1 MRIMAMPA
9 HEPTDDQRHI
19 VEVLVAGGTPK
30 TTIAKALGIGM
41 KTLQRHYTEE
51 LDSGLELANA
61 KVVRRLF
68 RLIEQGSTPATIFWL
83 KTRAGWKEGQTVEI
97 EQKQAPP
104 SYDFEKLSDSERA
117 DLRVKLETII
127 GRRH

>member
-1 MRIMAMPA
+1 MAMPA
-9 HEPTDDQRHI
+9 HKPTNEHRHI

-30 TTIAKALGIGM
+30 TIIAKALGIGM
-41 KTLQRHYTEE
+41 KTLQRHYREE
-51 LDSGLELANA
+51 LDSGLELANV

-97 EQKQAPP
+97 EQKTEQHA
-104 SYDFEKLSDSERA
+104 YDFTKLSDQERA
-117 DLRVKLETII
+117 DLRVKLETVI

>member
-1 MRIMAMPA
+1 MAMPM

-51 LDSGLELANA
+51 LDSGLESANA

-83 KTRAGWKEGQTVEI
+83 KTRAGWKEGQVVEI
-97 EQKQAPP
+97 EQKQAAPV
-104 SYDFEKLSDSERA
+104 YDFTSLTDVERA
-117 DLRVKLETII
+117 DLRNKLEKAT
-127 GRRH
+127 GRSH

>member
-1 MRIMAMPA
+1 MPT
-9 HEPTDDQRHI
+9 HTPSEDQRHI

-30 TTIAKALGIGM
+30 TTIAKALDIGM
-41 KTLQRHYTEE
+41 NTLRRHYKDE
-51 LDSGLELANA
+51 LENGLELANA

-83 KTRAGWKEGQTVEI
+83 KTRAGWKEGQTLEI
-97 EQKQAPP
+97 KQKQEHPP
-104 SYDFEKLSDSERA
+104 HDFSKLTAEERA
-117 DLRVKLETII
+117 DLRTKLEIVV

>member
-1 MRIMAMPA
+1 MAMPA
-9 HEPTDDQRHI
+9 HIPTDEQRHI

-30 TTIAKALGIGM
+30 TTIAKAMGIGM
-41 KTLQRHYTEE
+41 NTLRRHYKNE
-51 LDSGLELANA
+51 LESGLELANA

-97 EQKQAPP
+97 EQKQDQQP
-104 SYDFEKLSDSERA
+104 YDFSKLSDQERA
-117 DLRVKLETII
+117 DLRIKLETVV

>member
-1 MRIMAMPA
+1 MAMPM
-9 HEPTDDQRHI
+9 HEPTDEQRHI

-30 TTIAKALGIGM
+30 TIIAKALGIGM
-41 KTLQRHYTEE
+41 KTLQRHYSSE
-51 LDSGLELANA
+51 LVSGLELANA

-97 EQKQAPP
+97 EQKQELQT
-104 SYDFEKLSDSERA
+104 YDFSKLTDPERA
-117 DLRVKLETII
+117 DLRVKLETIV
-127 GRRH
+127 GRTH

>member
-1 MRIMAMPA
+1 MAMPA
-9 HEPTDDQRHI
+9 HEPTEDQRHI

-30 TTIAKALGIGM
+30 TIIARALSIGM
-41 KTLQRHYTEE
+41 KTLQRHYTDE

-104 SYDFEKLSDSERA
+104 SYDFTNLTDVERA
-117 DLRVKLETII
+117 DLRMKLETII

>member
-1 MRIMAMPA
+1 MAMPT
-9 HEPTDDQRHI
+9 HKPTDEQRHI

-30 TTIAKALGIGM
+30 TIVAKALGIGM
-41 KTLQRHYTEE
+41 KTLQRHYNEE
-51 LDSGLELANA
+51 LESGLELANA

-97 EQKQAPP
+97 EQKHQLP
-104 SYDFEKLSDSERA
+104 SYDFAKLSDQERA
-117 DLRVKLETII
+117 DLRVKLETVV

>member
-1 MRIMAMPA
+1 MPA

-30 TTIAKALGIGM
+30 TIIAKALGIGM
-41 KTLQRHYTEE
+41 KTLQRHYADE
-51 LDSGLELANA
+51 LETGLELANA

-83 KTRAGWKEGQTVEI
+83 KTRAGWKEGQVVEI
-97 EQKQAPP
+97 EQKAEPQT
-104 SYDFEKLSDSERA
+104 YDFSKLSDQDRA
-117 DLRVKLETII
+117 DLRNKLEIAT
-127 GRRH
+127 GRSH

>member
-1 MRIMAMPA
+1 MAMPA

-30 TTIAKALGIGM
+30 TIIAKALGIGM
-41 KTLQRHYTEE
+41 KTLQRHYGEE
-51 LDSGLELANA
+51 LETGLELANA

-97 EQKQAPP
+97 EQKQDLK
-104 SYDFEKLSDSERA
+104 SYDFSKLSDLERA
-117 DLRVKLETII
+117 DLRAKLETVV

>member
-1 MRIMAMPA
+1 MAMPM
-9 HEPTDDQRHI
+9 HEPTDEQRHI

-51 LDSGLELANA
+51 LNSGLESANA

-97 EQKQAPP
+97 EQKQATP
-104 SYDFEKLSDSERA
+104 SYDFTKLSDQERT
-117 DLRVKLETII
+117 DLRVKLETVI

>member
-1 MRIMAMPA
+1 MVMPT
-9 HEPTDDQRHI
+9 HTPSEDQRHI

-30 TTIAKALGIGM
+30 TTIAKALDIGM
-41 KTLQRHYTEE
+41 NTLRRHYKDE
-51 LDSGLELANA
+51 LENGLELANA

-83 KTRAGWKEGQTVEI
+83 KTRAGWKEGQTLEI
-97 EQKQAPP
+97 EQKQEQPP
-104 SYDFEKLSDSERA
+104 HDFSKLTDEERA
-117 DLRVKLETII
+117 DLRAKLEMVV

>member
-1 MRIMAMPA
+1 MAMPA
-9 HEPTDDQRHI
+9 HKPTDDQRHI

-41 KTLQRHYTEE
+41 KTLQRHYADE
-51 LDSGLELANA
+51 LESGLELANA

-97 EQKQAPP
+97 EQKQEQQA
-104 SYDFEKLSDSERA
+104 YDFTKLSDQERA
-117 DLRVKLETII
+117 DLRAKLEVVV